1 MNKADVLE
9 GNIGEE
15 ILIGQS
21 CDSAL
26 VGNNLVAAADE
37 GVVVSGEVSNIV
49 TSRVL
54 VLVGQC
60 TLEVELNLVTTL
72 EVVSVVVVECYTE
85 TILTI
90 YSLYINSLGVVPN
103 VLSLNSRV
111 LNATHIVVL
120 DTATYN
126 YELLSQSVSPLD
138 TCNGSVLTQPLC
150 SVVLSD
156 VRNILNLILCNVE
169 AEWANHC
176 TLILVAVLVGQV
188 ESESTNRSGNNEL
201 RVVGAAALGATIG
214 VWPYSDINR
223 SLRLAES
230 LLCGVVN
237 DCAVCYCIVSRSA
250 ERRAVHCR
258 CRCRDCDFV
267 LLGNLCEV
275 DYLTTCTVVATCSIC
290 VVLLSLEY
298 YTMNSSTVVIR
309 VCRVEVQLDDR
320 TYRAEQQVVARSCVK
335 CLSHSYHWHILAL
348 YLALL
353 VLHLNRLHID
363 ISLIS
368 CNIVVYSR
376 IWVVSHNLITG
387 SERVN
392 GNINYSLA
400 VLVLYN
406 TLCVECSGAACR
418 SYINTHLVTIFK
430 LDKYVAITEV

>member
-1 MNKADVLE
+1 MAFCVDCRKDYIVVLITHKGCEVAAELVTCALTTCHTCLTIYISTTLVNKADVLE

-156 VRNILNLILCNVE
+156 VRNILNLILCNIE

-188 ESESTNRSGNNEL
+188 ESE
-201 RVVGAAALGATIG
+201 
-214 VWPYSDINR
+214 
-223 SLRLAES
+223 
-230 LLCGVVN
+230 
-237 DCAVCYCIVSRSA
+237 
-250 ERRAVHCR
+250 
-258 CRCRDCDFV
+258 
-267 LLGNLCEV
+267 
-275 DYLTTCTVVATCSIC
+275 
-290 VVLLSLEY
+290 
-298 YTMNSSTVVIR
+298 
-309 VCRVEVQLDDR
+309 
-320 TYRAEQQVVARSCVK
+320 
-335 CLSHSYHWHILAL
+335 
-348 YLALL
+348 
-353 VLHLNRLHID
+353 
-363 ISLIS
+363 
-368 CNIVVYSR
+368 
-376 IWVVSHNLITG
+376 
-387 SERVN
+387 
-392 GNINYSLA
+392 
-400 VLVLYN
+400 
-406 TLCVECSGAACR
+406 
-418 SYINTHLVTIFK
+418 
-430 LDKYVAITEV
+430 